1 MNNPKHNIVIFQ
13 IMEFIFFR
21 GGGVAN
27 EKLKSVTMV
36 TKYIKNKLFS
46 VF

>member
-13 IMEFIFFR
+13 IMEFIFL

-36 TKYIKNKLFS
+36 TKYIKNKFFS